1 MKKYIFTE
9 SQVKKIVNRLME
21 EDIESA
27 GCGQHGVPSQKS
39 LFKDC
44 KISQYDNETEIRKLI
59 NSPKCKF
66 KVMSVEGGVKLN
78 GKWATEGMIIV
89 PNTTVEI
96 CTMSTYIYLSGMG
109 YPEAFITFG
118 NDGIPEFGS
127 QHA

>member
-1 MKKYIFTE
+1 MRKYIFTE
-9 SQVKKIVNRLME
+9 SQVKKIINQLME
-21 EDIESA
+21 EDMENG
-27 GCGQHGVPSQKS
+27 GCGQNGVPPQKS

-44 KISQYDNETEIRKLI
+44 QISQNDNETEIRKLI

-66 KVMSVEGGVKLN
+66 RVMRVEGGVKLN
-78 GKWATEGMIIV
+78 GKWAVEGMIIV
-89 PNTTVEI
+89 PNTTVEV
-96 CTMSTYIYLSGMG
+96 CHMSTNIYLSGMG